1 MSKPLNRLPS
11 ESDSFANMSIPAH
24 MPHSKARKRSVDTVF
39 TPDSVHSLPDRYFL
53 YADEQQSPTL
63 AIADDETIIYLKEQ
77 HEEQD
82 GLLIVANRR
91 GKRMQSVQNVKK
103 NGCLVAVDFDQET
116 ERILDTSEFGDR
128 WEGPILNGTPFGWG
142 LRYDRNGELV
152 YEGFS
157 IFGKASLYG
166 TEYDAVTHSIIYQGT
181 FCDDCRCGRGVQ
193 YDRNGSVVYDGE
205 WVNDTHKMDSVV
217 RVPRSVDFLPP
228 ISSLLV
234 SLRVDYDT
242 CKKNRSLRLHHFPR
256 LRELILIAH
265 CFGNESEEGL
275 VFSCVNCSELEVI
288 EFLYEAA
295 LSCFNRMIVTGVNPF
310 SA

>member
-1 MSKPLNRLPS
+1 
-11 ESDSFANMSIPAH
+11 
-24 MPHSKARKRSVDTVF
+24 
-39 TPDSVHSLPDRYFL
+39 
-53 YADEQQSPTL
+53 
-63 AIADDETIIYLKEQ
+63 
-77 HEEQD
+77 
-82 GLLIVANRR
+82 
-91 GKRMQSVQNVKK
+91 MQSVQHVKK

>member
-1 MSKPLNRLPS
+1 ML
-11 ESDSFANMSIPAH
+11 
-24 MPHSKARKRSVDTVF
+24 HSKARKKSVDTVF

-91 GKRMQSVQNVKK
+91 GKRMQSVQHVKK

-193 YDRNGSVVYDGE
+193 YDRNGNVVYDGE
-205 WVNDTHKMDSVV
+205 WLNDTHRIDKTVT
-217 RVPRSVDFLPP
+217 VPESAKFLPP

-234 SLRVDYDT
+234 SLHIL
-242 CKKNRSLRLHHFPR
+242 KNACSENQSLILHHLPR
-256 LRELILIAH
+256 LELLLIEEH
-265 CFGNESEEGL
+265 CFGKKSEDEL
-275 VFSCVNCSELEVI
+275 VFSCVDCPKLRI
-288 EFLYEAA
+288 ID
-295 LSCFNRMIVTGVNPF
+295 LSGSSVMQFFNRMVVTGGIEE
-310 SA
+310 A

>member
-1 MSKPLNRLPS
+1 M
-11 ESDSFANMSIPAH
+11 
-24 MPHSKARKRSVDTVF
+24 
-39 TPDSVHSLPDRYFL
+39 
-53 YADEQQSPTL
+53 
-63 AIADDETIIYLKEQ
+63 
-77 HEEQD
+77 
-82 GLLIVANRR
+82 
-91 GKRMQSVQNVKK
+91 
-103 NGCLVAVDFDQET
+103 
-116 ERILDTSEFGDR
+116 
-128 WEGPILNGTPFGWG
+128 
-142 LRYDRNGELV
+142 

-157 IFGKASLYG
+157 VFGKASLYG

-193 YDRNGSVVYDGE
+193 YDRNGNVVYDGE
-205 WVNDTHKMDSVV
+205 WVNDTHQMDSVV

>member
-77 HEEQD
+77 HGEQE
-82 GLLIVANRR
+82 GLFIVANRR
-91 GKRMQSVQNVKK
+91 RKRMQSVQHVKK

-181 FCDDCRCGRGVQ
+181 FCDNCRCGRGVQ
-193 YDRNGSVVYDGE
+193 YDRNGNAVYDGE
-205 WVNDTHKMDSVV
+205 WLNDTHRIDKTVTIPESAK
-217 RVPRSVDFLPP
+217 FLPP

-234 SLRVDYDT
+234 SLHIL
-242 CKKNRSLRLHHFPR
+242 KNACSENQSLILHHLPR
-256 LRELILIAH
+256 LELLLVEEH
-265 CFGNESEEGL
+265 CFGKKSEDEL
-275 VFSCVNCSELEVI
+275 VFSCVDCPKLRI
-288 EFLYEAA
+288 ID
-295 LSCFNRMIVTGVNPF
+295 LSGSSVMQFFNRMIVTGRIQE
-310 SA
+310 A